1 MDCLEGYGCCPPLDC
16 LFTSHR
22 QRKKKERSGPLVM
35 HESSDEEDS
44 GEGHTEAGFSE
55 GEESKMSTLTPGSD
69 ESKQGS
75 SAEDEESGA
84 EDEEGKMKLLKV
96 AKLHKNQDACTNAY
110 KPCAFAVDCMIYCSL
125 ISQMTVCA

>member
-22 QRKKKERSGPLVM
+22 HRKKKEHSGPLVM

-69 ESKQGS
+69 ESKQDGS
-75 SAEDEESGA
+75 GESGA
-84 EDEEGKMKLLKV
+84 EDEESKMKALKV
-96 AKLHKNQDACTNAY
+96 AKMHRNQEGIRMHASMLTNLVHLPLTA
-110 KPCAFAVDCMIYCSL
+110 
-125 ISQMTVCA
+125 